1 MSDYSRRDARQN
13 NDRKDQGGKAQ
24 RPDRQRSASRGEYT
38 KSFGNHKK
46 FNDRGRDGEKRYSKD
61 TERSSS
67 ARRPSRDNNRS
78 ERSYQDRNKGGRRYN
93 NENKPQGG
101 HRRGGIEQREER
113 FARKEGYRPA
123 RPQAPE
129 LDTDVTGRELEG
141 YILRELRALEKDNAE
156 VVAKHL
162 VMAGRYLELDPQFAL
177 EHAVAATRRAGRIG
191 TVREAAG
198 VAAYVAENYDL
209 CLRELRT
216 HRRISGSNQHL
227 ALLIDSERALGRID
241 KALEMAEQFRFDQDL
256 QPATR
261 VEIALV
267 LSGIH
272 HDQGNLQDAMK
283 ALEIPEL
290 NSKRGFEYSP
300 RLFSA
305 YANLLEEAGRGKEAA
320 RWNRLAFMTEAAL
333 GQGNFVEPEIF
344 DIFTEEELLE
354 PEEPS
359 VDISELESQA
369 ENSTSQAPT
378 EEDTIEE
385 TDLASTEESPAE
397 EESSVADEKT
407 TDKTSKEA

>member
-1 MSDYSRRDARQN
+1 MSDHSRRDTHQN
-13 NDRKDQGGKAQ
+13 NDRKDQGK
-24 RPDRQRSASRGEYT
+24 RPQHSDRQRSASRGEY
-38 KSFGNHKK
+38 KKNFGNHKK

-67 ARRPSRDNNRS
+67 THRPSRDNNRS

-101 HRRGGIEQREER
+101 HRRGGVEQREER

-272 HDQGNLQDAMK
+272 HDRGNLQEAIK

-305 YANLLEEAGRGKEAA
+305 YANLLEEAGKTKEAA

-369 ENSTSQAPT
+369 ESSTSQEPT
-378 EEDTIEE
+378 EEKTIEE
-385 TDLASTEESPAE
+385 TSSASAE
-397 EESSVADEKT
+397 EESSATNEEN
-407 TDKTSKEA
+407 TDNAPKDA